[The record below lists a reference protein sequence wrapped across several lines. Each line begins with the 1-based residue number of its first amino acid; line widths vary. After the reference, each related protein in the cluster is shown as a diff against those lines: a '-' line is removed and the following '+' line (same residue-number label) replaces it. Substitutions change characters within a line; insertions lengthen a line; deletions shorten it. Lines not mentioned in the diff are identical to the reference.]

1 MRITLIIVILLGASF
16 TASVLLHE
24 VASSSS
30 FELAFFDVGQGDA
43 ILTMVTQPTLYLYLG

>member
-16 TASVLLHE
+16 TAAPLLSE

-30 FELAFFDVGQGDA
+30 LELAFFDVGQGDA
-43 ILTMVTQPTLYLYLG
+43 ILTLLTQHTLCSYLG